1 MAEPLTFLTQAI
13 LGSHL
18 EPFGV
23 LDESVKLCQA
33 SLGRRRAAGN
43 LVIGAARRG
52 LLPPGHACFAAQVP
66 LLVADE
72 GVQRVQL
79 VGRPRQPALFELP
92 RHRQQTL
99 ACGGQILAS
108 GASPPG
114 VRARASVGE
123 HPPGQH
129 QTVLTLG
136 PQVGQRFEALLLE
149 QAGGDVELRLDVG
162 LFGSGAEV
170 GRVPLGSEEEADRLR
185 EDRLARAGLAGDRVQ
200 PGRGRE
206 IGLADQHE
214 VLDAQPTKQ
223 KSPCTS

>member
-1 MAEPLTFLTQAI
+1 MAKPLTFLTQSI

-23 LDESVKLCQA
+23 LDEGMKLCQA
-33 SLGRRRAAGN
+33 SLGRGRAARN
-43 LVIGAARRG
+43 LVIGAARGG
-52 LLPPGHACFAAQVP
+52 LLPPGHAGFAAQFS

-79 VGRPRQPALFELP
+79 VGRPRQPSLFELP

-114 VRARASVGE
+114 VGARASVGE

-129 QTVLTLG
+129 QTVLALG
-136 PQVGQRFEALLLE
+136 SQVGQRLEPLFLE
-149 QAGGDVELRLDVG
+149 QAGGHVELRLDVG
-162 LFGSGAEV
+162 LFGAGAEV
-170 GRVPLGSEEEADRLR
+170 GRVPLRTEQEADRLG

-223 KSPCTS
+223 RSPCTS